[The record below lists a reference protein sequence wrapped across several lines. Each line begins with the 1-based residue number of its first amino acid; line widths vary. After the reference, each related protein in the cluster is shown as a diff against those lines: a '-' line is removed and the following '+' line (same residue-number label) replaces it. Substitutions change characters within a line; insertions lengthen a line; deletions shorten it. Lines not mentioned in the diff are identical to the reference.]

1 MKTLKRSCVL
11 AVALSALLC
20 AGCGRVGV
28 NSDEIAQA
36 NKLCANNEGA
46 RRIFGEGIFVWQSLD
61 VECKNGASF
70 STSLYPKKPEN
81 KWNITTLLQLTHND

>member
-20 AGCGRVGV
+20 AGCGRTGV
-28 NSDEIAQA
+28 NSEEIAEA
-36 NKLCANNEGA
+36 NKLCYNNNGV
-46 RRIFGEGIFVWQSLD
+46 RHIFGESLWLWALTLD

-70 STSLYPKKPEN
+70 STSLLGKPPE
-81 KWNITTLLQLTHND
+81 KTGT